1 MADKRVTV
9 TIEAIDKAT
18 AVFKNINKE
27 IGNLGKAGTDINS
40 SFGKLGAT
48 IAKFKSAMTST
59 KGQIALA
66 ITGFA
71 KMGLAIDK
79 IYQASKQNFTEGL
92 QKLVSF
98 CGTVISALGNVALK
112 FRDILQAVTGTD
124 LSLAGLIKTGVG
136 YEQALAR
143 ISMKSGETGYMIE
156 DLGVVIQDLTE
167 RTVFSATEIAAAAE
181 NMIQNGRSVEEV
193 ISDIYA
199 VTMLATAGNIEL
211 ARAGDIVSQTMNMFS
226 NDTLTAVQVASI
238 LSKAANTSGADVDS
252 LAKSL
257 QNCGPQANNLKIPLT
272 EVATVLAVMGD
283 NAIKSGKAGTALK
296 NLFQRMNNPPK
307 AAAKAIKDYNLEVA
321 QGYIQSGRLI
331 DGLIEMKKQFEAQ
344 HVSATKQS
352 AAIKDLTGSYG
363 EAGLTAVLS
372 RSELELR
379 AVAKAMED
387 GKVNT
392 DDLAHSVDALM
403 DTTEGKMYKLS
414 AAIEMFAIKFKEQ
427 TNGIVNDLLDFAT
440 TFMDKLTNEGPAEAF
455 RWMADQ
461 TAIHMDDM
469 RQSVMDGFEKIKAFV
484 SDGGVLDN
492 MLRAGTNIIKA
503 LCDGIREAY
512 DNGTLETI
520 MTNGI
525 GKICDFINNNVD
537 DVIDAGTKIVDSLCK
552 GVDNNH
558 DKVETSI
565 GKILDLFNT
574 GGKLKGKID
583 TCMTQFANTMVDK
596 FAEAIGQKLENKK
609 NEIWGYIKDL
619 FTLDGAEN
627 GNLDGL
633 KNGDKNKTGLNQS
646 GPKDGGWL
654 TDLLSSAGL
663 ISEAYADEIET
674 TLDGRQPL
682 VTSTQKQNDKLQGLM
697 KEYGLTNGTLY
708 IDEVDG
714 SLKTGGGRV
723 IATAD
728 EIANVSA
735 SDIQQALES
744 MDVGQLEALNTAMT
758 DLGAAT
764 EATAVQMGTAFQ
776 SIQNSARTAFL
787 GLANIVRNQMVA
799 VSNIVRNQMV
809 NCSNIFR
816 NQFVNMANI
825 AKNQMSNIIDG
836 IRSKMVNS
844 CNIVRSQCVNM
855 ANIFRNQFVNMAN
868 ICRNQMVNI
877 TNIINNQAPKWATI
891 ITAGGNSAAAA
902 LRVSFARMRN
912 NAASSMAA
920 VLSTVRSYMSQ
931 IAAACNKQLT
941 IKVNVQKTVTTTE
954 KTVKEGPSSLS
965 MTIPRATSLSGMT
978 RGMGSDSINLG
989 TLMGA
994 VTASATRGQT
1004 VNIEV
1009 PLYLEGREI
1018 ARASA
1023 KYMDGELSRVNTRT
1037 DRKRGVK

>member
-40 SFGKLGAT
+40 SFGKLGTT

-363 EAGLTAVLS
+363 EPGLTAVLS

-403 DTTEGKMYKLS
+403 DSTEGKMYKLS

-520 MTNGI
+520 MTNVI
-525 GKICDFINNNVD
+525 GKVCDFINNNVD
-537 DVIDAGTKIVDSLCK
+537 DIIDAGTKIVDSLCK
-552 GVDNNH
+552 GVDNNR
-558 DKVETSI
+558 DKVETAI
-565 GKILDLFNT
+565 GKILDLFNA
-574 GGKLKGKID
+574 GGKLQGKID
-583 TCMTQFANTMVDK
+583 TCMTQFATTMVDK
-596 FAEAIGQKLENKK
+596 FAEAIGQKLKNKK
-609 NEIWGYIKDL
+609 NEILGYIKDL
-619 FTLDGAEN
+619 FTLDGVEN

-663 ISEAYADEIET
+663 ISEAYADEVET

-697 KEYGLTNGTLY
+697 KQYGLTNGTLY

-735 SDIQQALES
+735 SDIQTALES
-744 MDVGQLEALNTAMT
+744 MDVGQLQALNSAMET
-758 DLGAAT
+758 LGQT
-764 EATAVQMGTAFQ
+764 TIDTSMDMSTAFQ
-776 SIQNSARTAFL
+776 RITDSARTQFL
-787 GLANIVRNQMVA
+787 GLANIVRNQMLN

-816 NQFVNMANI
+816 NQFVHMANI
-825 AKNQMSNIIDG
+825 AKNQMTNIIDG
-836 IRSKMVNS
+836 IRGKMVNS

-877 TNIINNQAPKWATI
+877 TNIINNQAPKWSKI

-1037 DRKRGVK
+1037 NRKKGVR

>member
-40 SFGKLGAT
+40 SFGKLGTT

-272 EVATVLAVMGD
+272 EVTAVLAVMGD

-379 AVAKAMED
+379 TVAKAMED

-427 TNGIVNDLLDFAT
+427 TNGIVNDLLDFTT

-520 MTNGI
+520 MTNVV
-525 GKICDFINNNVD
+525 GKVCDFINNNVD
-537 DVIDAGTKIVDSLCK
+537 DIIDAGTKIVESLCK
-552 GVDNNH
+552 GVDNNKG
-558 DKVETSI
+558 KVETAI
-565 GKILDLFNT
+565 GKILDLFNA
-574 GGKLKGKID
+574 GGKLQGKID
-583 TCMTQFANTMVDK
+583 TCMTQFATTMVDK
-596 FAEAIGQKLENKK
+596 FAEAIGQKLKNKK
-609 NEIWGYIKDL
+609 NEILGYIKDL
-619 FTLDGAEN
+619 FTLDGVEN

-663 ISEAYADEIET
+663 ISEAYADEVET
-674 TLDGRQPL
+674 TLDGRKPF
-682 VTSTQKQNDKLQGLM
+682 STASQREMQALQQKMGEHGNAHGG
-697 KEYGLTNGTLY
+697 YY
-708 IDEVDG
+708 IDKVDG
-714 SLKTGGGRV
+714 SLRDGGGRV

-728 EIANVSA
+728 EIANTSA
-735 SDIQQALES
+735 ADIQAALES

-764 EATAVQMGTAFQ
+764 TQTAAEMGVAFQ

-877 TNIINNQAPKWATI
+877 TNIINNQAPKWSKI

-902 LRVSFARMRN
+902 LQVSFARMRN

-965 MTIPRATSLSGMT
+965 MAIPRATSLSGMT

-994 VTASATRGQT
+994 VTASASRGQT

>member
-40 SFGKLGAT
+40 SFGKLGTT

-331 DGLIEMKKQFEAQ
+331 DGLVEMKKQFEAQ

-520 MTNGI
+520 MTNVI
-525 GKICDFINNNVD
+525 GKVCDFINNNVD
-537 DVIDAGTKIVDSLCK
+537 DIIDAGTKIVESLCK
-552 GVDNNH
+552 GVDNNKG
-558 DKVETSI
+558 KVETAI
-565 GKILDLFNT
+565 GKILDLFNA
-574 GGKLKGKID
+574 GGKLQGKID
-583 TCMTQFANTMVDK
+583 TCMTQFATIMVDK
-596 FAEAIGQKLENKK
+596 FAEAIGQKLKNKK
-609 NEIWGYIKDL
+609 SEILGYIKDL
-619 FTLDGAEN
+619 FTLDGVEN

-663 ISEAYADEIET
+663 ISEAYADEVET

-697 KEYGLTNGTLY
+697 KQYGLTNGTLY

-735 SDIQQALES
+735 SDIQTALES
-744 MDVGQLEALNTAMT
+744 MDVGQLQALNSAMET
-758 DLGAAT
+758 LGQT
-764 EATAVQMGTAFQ
+764 TIDTSMDMSTAFQ
-776 SIQNSARTAFL
+776 RITDSARTQFL
-787 GLANIVRNQMVA
+787 GLANIVRNQMLN

-816 NQFVNMANI
+816 NQFVHMANI
-825 AKNQMSNIIDG
+825 AKNQMTNIIDG
-836 IRSKMVNS
+836 IRGKMVNS

-877 TNIINNQAPKWATI
+877 TNIINNQAPKWSKI

>member
-440 TFMDKLTNEGPAEAF
+440 TFMDKLTNQGPAEAF

-520 MTNGI
+520 MTNVI
-525 GKICDFINNNVD
+525 GKVCDFINNNVD
-537 DVIDAGTKIVDSLCK
+537 DIIDAGTKIVDSLCK
-552 GVDNNH
+552 GVDNNR
-558 DKVETSI
+558 DKVETAI
-565 GKILDLFNT
+565 GKILDLFNA
-574 GGKLKGKID
+574 GGKLQGKID
-583 TCMTQFANTMVDK
+583 TCMTQFATTMVDK
-596 FAEAIGQKLENKK
+596 FAEAIGQKLKNKK
-609 NEIWGYIKDL
+609 SEIQGYIKDL

-663 ISEAYADEIET
+663 ISEAYADEVET

-697 KEYGLTNGTLY
+697 KQYGLTNGTLY

-735 SDIQQALES
+735 SDIQTALES
-744 MDVGQLEALNTAMT
+744 MDVGQLQALNTAMT
-758 DLGAAT
+758 DLGTAT
-764 EATAVQMGTAFQ
+764 TQTAVEMGTAFQ

-816 NQFVNMANI
+816 NQFVHMANI
-825 AKNQMSNIIDG
+825 AKNQMTNIIDG
-836 IRSKMVNS
+836 IRGKMVNS

-877 TNIINNQAPKWATI
+877 TNIINNQAPKWSKI

-994 VTASATRGQT
+994 VTASASRGQT

>member
-9 TIEAIDKAT
+9 TIEAIDKAS
-18 AVFKNINKE
+18 AVFKNLNSE
-27 IGNLGKAGTDINS
+27 ISNLGKAGTNINT
-40 SFGKLGAT
+40 SFGKLGTT
-48 IAKFKSAMTST
+48 IGKVKEMMSST

-66 ITGFA
+66 ITAFG

-112 FRDILQAVTGTD
+112 FRDVLQAVTGTD

-143 ISMKSGETGYMIE
+143 ISMKSGESGAMIE

-440 TFMDKLTNEGPAEAF
+440 TFMDKLTNQGPAEAF

-520 MTNGI
+520 MTNVI
-525 GKICDFINNNVD
+525 GKVCDFINNNVD
-537 DVIDAGTKIVDSLCK
+537 DIIDAGTKIVDSLCE
-552 GVDNNH
+552 GVGNNK
-558 DKVETSI
+558 DKVETAI
-565 GKILDLFNT
+565 GKILDLFNA
-574 GGKLKGKID
+574 GGKLQGKID
-583 TCMTQFANTMVDK
+583 TCMTQFATTMVDK
-596 FAEAIGQKLENKK
+596 FAEAIGQKLKNKK
-609 NEIWGYIKDL
+609 SEIQGYIKDL

-633 KNGDKNKTGLNQS
+633 KKGDKNKTGLNQS

-663 ISEAYADEIET
+663 ISEAYADEVET
-674 TLDGRQPL
+674 TLDGRKPF
-682 VTSTQKQNDKLQGLM
+682 STASQREMQALQQKMGEHGNTHGG
-697 KEYGLTNGTLY
+697 YY
-708 IDEVDG
+708 IDSVDG
-714 SLKTGGGRV
+714 SLRDGGGRV

-728 EIANVSA
+728 EIANTSA
-735 SDIQQALES
+735 ADIQAALES
-744 MDVGQLEALNTAMT
+744 MDVGQLQALNTAMT
-758 DLGAAT
+758 DLGTAT
-764 EATAVQMGTAFQ
+764 EATAAQMGTAFQ

-825 AKNQMSNIIDG
+825 AKNQMTNIIDG
-836 IRSKMVNS
+836 IRGKMVNS

-1023 KYMDGELSRVNTRT
+1023 KYMDGELSKVNTRT

>member
-27 IGNLGKAGTDINS
+27 IGNLGKTGTDINS
-40 SFGKLGAT
+40 SFGKLGTT

-520 MTNGI
+520 MTNVI
-525 GKICDFINNNVD
+525 GKVCDFINNNVD
-537 DVIDAGTKIVDSLCK
+537 DIIDAGTKIVDSLCE
-552 GVDNNH
+552 GVGNNK
-558 DKVETSI
+558 DKVETAI
-565 GKILDLFNT
+565 GKILDLFNA
-574 GGKLKGKID
+574 GGKLQGKID
-583 TCMTQFANTMVDK
+583 TCMTQFATTMVDK
-596 FAEAIGQKLENKK
+596 FAEAIGQKLKNKK
-609 NEIWGYIKDL
+609 NEILGYIKDL
-619 FTLDGAEN
+619 FTLDGVEN

-663 ISEAYADEIET
+663 ISEAYADEVET
-674 TLDGRQPL
+674 TLDGRKPF
-682 VTSTQKQNDKLQGLM
+682 STASQREMQALQQKMGEHGNAHGG
-697 KEYGLTNGTLY
+697 YY

-714 SLKTGGGRV
+714 SLRDGGGRV

-728 EIANVSA
+728 EIANTSA
-735 SDIQQALES
+735 ADIQAALES

-764 EATAVQMGTAFQ
+764 TQTAAEMGVAFQ

-816 NQFVNMANI
+816 NQFVHMANI
-825 AKNQMSNIIDG
+825 AKNQMTNIIDG
-836 IRSKMVNS
+836 IRGKMVNS

-877 TNIINNQAPKWATI
+877 TNIINNQAPKWAKI

>member
-40 SFGKLGAT
+40 SFGKLGTT

-363 EAGLTAVLS
+363 EPGLTAVLS

-520 MTNGI
+520 MTNVI
-525 GKICDFINNNVD
+525 GKVCDFINNNVD
-537 DVIDAGTKIVDSLCK
+537 DIIDAGTKIVDSLCK
-552 GVDNNH
+552 GVDNNR
-558 DKVETSI
+558 DKVETAI
-565 GKILDLFNT
+565 GKILDLFNA
-574 GGKLKGKID
+574 GGKLQGKID
-583 TCMTQFANTMVDK
+583 TCMTQFATTMVDK
-596 FAEAIGQKLENKK
+596 FAEAIGQKLKNKK
-609 NEIWGYIKDL
+609 NEILGYIKDL
-619 FTLDGAEN
+619 FTLDGVEN

-663 ISEAYADEIET
+663 ISEAYADEVET

-697 KEYGLTNGTLY
+697 KQYGLTNGTLY

-735 SDIQQALES
+735 SDIQTALES
-744 MDVGQLEALNTAMT
+744 MDVGQLQALNSAMET
-758 DLGAAT
+758 LGQT
-764 EATAVQMGTAFQ
+764 TIDTSMDMSTAFQ
-776 SIQNSARTAFL
+776 RITDSARTQFL
-787 GLANIVRNQMVA
+787 GLANIVRNQMLN

-816 NQFVNMANI
+816 NQFVHMANI
-825 AKNQMSNIIDG
+825 AKNQMTNIIDG
-836 IRSKMVNS
+836 IRGKMVNS

-877 TNIINNQAPKWATI
+877 TNIINNQAPKWSKI

-1037 DRKRGVK
+1037 NRKKGVR

>member
-27 IGNLGKAGTDINS
+27 IGNLGKTGTDINS

-272 EVATVLAVMGD
+272 EVTAVLAVMGD

-520 MTNGI
+520 MTNVI
-525 GKICDFINNNVD
+525 GKVCDFINNNVD
-537 DVIDAGTKIVDSLCK
+537 DIIDAGTKIVESLCK
-552 GVDNNH
+552 GVDNNKG
-558 DKVETSI
+558 KVETAI
-565 GKILDLFNT
+565 GKILDLFNA
-574 GGKLKGKID
+574 GGKLQGKID
-583 TCMTQFANTMVDK
+583 TCMTQFATTMVDK
-596 FAEAIGQKLENKK
+596 FAEAIGQKLKNKK
-609 NEIWGYIKDL
+609 NEILGYIKDL
-619 FTLDGAEN
+619 FTLDGVEN

-663 ISEAYADEIET
+663 ISEAYAAEVEG
-674 TLDGRQPL
+674 TLDEKKPF
-682 VTSTQKQNDKLQGLM
+682 SNAAQKDLQNASDKMNQ
-697 KEYGLTNGTLY
+697 YGMEHGGYY
-708 IDEVDG
+708 IDSVDG
-714 SLKTGGGRV
+714 SLRDGGGRV

-728 EIANVSA
+728 EIANTSA
-735 SDIQQALES
+735 ADIQTALES
-744 MDVGQLEALNTAMT
+744 MNVGQLLALGLAMT
-758 DLGAAT
+758 DLGTRTTETAA
-764 EATAVQMGTAFQ
+764 VMGTAFT
-776 SIQNSARTAFL
+776 SMTDSARTNFL
-787 GLANIVRNQMVA
+787 NLANICRNQMVN
-799 VSNIVRNQMV
+799 VTNIVRNQMV

-825 AKNQMSNIIDG
+825 AKNQMTNIIDG
-836 IRSKMVNS
+836 IRGKMVNS

-877 TNIINNQAPKWATI
+877 TNIINNQAPKWSKI

-902 LRVSFARMRN
+902 LQVSFARMRN